1 MKNIYEDTLQFRG
14 TWRDYQDRVL
24 SNADKYL
31 ADGKV
36 HIVAAPGSGKT
47 TLGIELIRRLG
58 APCLILSPGI
68 TIRQQWLERIV
79 EGFLL
84 PGRDPEELLSNDLKN
99 MKTIT
104 AITYQ
109 ALYSAMKRYQGRL
122 ADSEGE
128 LTEDNEQEAGDKKT
142 EATDGEH
149 TEGESEDVDFRDF
162 DILEAVR
169 AAGIRTICLDEA
181 HHLRSEWWK
190 ALEKFMKELKG
201 VTVIALTATPP
212 YDSTPGQWKRYID
225 LCGPIDEEIFT
236 PELVKEGSLCPHE
249 DYIFFNWP
257 AREELRQIEDYQKK
271 EEAVRNRLLTG
282 SRFTDMIATHRGLR
296 SPEEYSERFLD
307 NPKYFSALLIFCQ
320 TQQIPFP
327 AYLRELIGAE
337 GRLPRLDSSWLEV
350 LLQGF
355 LYDDADSYEVTQ
367 SDREEL
373 LRRLRIL

>member
-109 ALYSAMKRYQGRL
+109 ALYSAMKHNSAKDEL
-122 ADSEGE
+122 A
-128 LTEDNEQEAGDKKT
+128 
-142 EATDGEH
+142 
-149 TEGESEDVDFRDF
+149 
-162 DILEAVR
+162 
-169 AAGIRTICLDEA
+169 TIMQ
-181 HHLRSEWWK
+181 HLREYTASHFSTEEQLFEHSAYPHTREHK
-190 ALEKFMKELKG
+190 EVHRRFVAKLEEFESQIKNGTTTVSMDLLAFLKDWLINHIQGTDPGYVSYLKG
-201 VTVIALTATPP
+201 H
-212 YDSTPGQWKRYID
+212 G
-225 LCGPIDEEIFT
+225 
-236 PELVKEGSLCPHE
+236 
-249 DYIFFNWP
+249 
-257 AREELRQIEDYQKK
+257 
-271 EEAVRNRLLTG
+271 RNR
-282 SRFTDMIATHRGLR
+282 
-296 SPEEYSERFLD
+296 
-307 NPKYFSALLIFCQ
+307 
-320 TQQIPFP
+320 
-327 AYLRELIGAE
+327 
-337 GRLPRLDSSWLEV
+337 
-350 LLQGF
+350 
-355 LYDDADSYEVTQ
+355 
-367 SDREEL
+367 
-373 LRRLRIL
+373 

>member
-169 AAGIRTICLDEA
+169 AAGIRTICLDE
-181 HHLRSEWWK
+181 
-190 ALEKFMKELKG
+190 
-201 VTVIALTATPP
+201 
-212 YDSTPGQWKRYID
+212 
-225 LCGPIDEEIFT
+225 
-236 PELVKEGSLCPHE
+236 
-249 DYIFFNWP
+249 
-257 AREELRQIEDYQKK
+257 
-271 EEAVRNRLLTG
+271 
-282 SRFTDMIATHRGLR
+282 
-296 SPEEYSERFLD
+296 
-307 NPKYFSALLIFCQ
+307 
-320 TQQIPFP
+320 
-327 AYLRELIGAE
+327 
-337 GRLPRLDSSWLEV
+337 
-350 LLQGF
+350 
-355 LYDDADSYEVTQ
+355 
-367 SDREEL
+367 
-373 LRRLRIL
+373 